1 MNSGNKVQ
9 FWTDNPNI
17 LMKNGYITELFPTTE
32 MTFEQKLNAVTRL
45 VLVITILVF
54 IITKSVRVIV
64 GSLFTVLAIV
74 MLHKYHFKN
83 SESFSN
89 PAMDVLNKNN
99 IQLSGNVFD
108 KPTSSNPFS
117 NVLVTDYED
126 NPQKLPAPP
135 FSNAA
140 TNEGLMENAKKMVSE
155 AHPDQPNITDK
166 LFLGLNEKLNFEQ
179 SMRQFHSTASTT
191 IPNDQ
196 GAFAE
201 FCYGGMKSCKE
212 GNLFACAK
220 NMSHYNLY

>member
-1 MNSGNKVQ
+1 MSQ
-9 FWTDNPNI
+9 IPFWVDNPNI
-17 LMKNGYITELFPTTE
+17 LMKQDYISEFFPTDE
-32 MTFEQKLNAVTRL
+32 MTFNQKLNAVTRT
-45 VLVITILVF
+45 VIMLTILVS
-54 IITKSVRVIV
+54 ILTKSVRVLI
-64 GSLFTVLAIV
+64 GAFLTLGAIV
-74 MLHKYHFKN
+74 MLHKYHKGN
-83 SESFSN
+83 ESFSN
-89 PAMDVLNKNN
+89 PALDILNKN
-99 IQLSGNVFD
+99 QLMKNDVFD

-126 NPQKLPAPP
+126 NPNKKPAPP
-135 FSNAA
+135 SKNDSVMVNAR
-140 TNEGLMENAKKMVSE
+140 KMVDE
-155 AHPDQPNITDK
+155 ANPGQPNITDK

-196 GAFAE
+196 GAFAD